1 MGATSAAAVLGV
13 TVLLSLAACGRANVD
28 IDEHD
33 FNDKFLDTLIKT
45 KDSRSFLND
54 LIYKIQLLLNDTE
67 DPQPHTTLAA
77 PKSPVVH
84 WAAEGMGPSAG
95 GISQESSAAVSRS
108 PSGNSSGSSSNK
120 SKSSSSNSSVLSF
133 VRQQQPQQQPQ
144 KQSKKQSKKQS
155 QKQSQKESQKQSQP
169 LVSPQQQAS
178 QVVNVSL
185 ESLLA
190 LPANMTMDAMQI
202 FNQTGFMS
210 NETVVDVAAE
220 REAKKNAMGP
230 DASQRVATLGVIIC
244 LTFVGTAT
252 CIVVMALYSSK
263 FSGIILLSNGRWWC
277 PMVTRG
283 NGVERQLLV

>member
-1 MGATSAAAVLGV
+1 MSAAKAIFGV
-13 TVLLSLAACGRANVD
+13 AVLLSFAGCIRASTDV
-28 IDEHD
+28 DEHD
-33 FNDKFLDTLIKT
+33 LNDRFLDTLIKT

-54 LIYKIQLLLNDTE
+54 LIYKIQLLLNDTDE
-67 DPQPHTTLAA
+67 PQHTTLAA
-77 PKSPVVH
+77 PTSPKSAVTR
-84 WAAEGMGPSAG
+84 WAAKSRLPQMALGPIGEVVDIEPSTV
-95 GISQESSAAVSRS
+95 VSR
-108 PSGNSSGSSSNK
+108 P
-120 SKSSSSNSSVLSF
+120 SSSSNSSVL
-133 VRQQQPQQQPQ
+133 PQQQVQQKPQ
-144 KQSKKQSKKQS
+144 QQSQQKTLKQSLKQS
-155 QKQSQKESQKQSQP
+155 QQQSP
-169 LVSPQQQAS
+169 LQQQLQQQAS
-178 QVVNVSL
+178 LFNASL

-190 LPANMTMDAMQI
+190 LPPNITLDALQI
-202 FNQTGFMS
+202 FNQTNFIT

-220 REAKKNAMGP
+220 REAKRNAIGQ